1 VKLAL
6 WITYKKVREYMWFDT
21 ETDRDFVNFG
31 VVADLAAEMIIESKD
46 HPLSI
51 GISGSWGIGKSSML
65 KLIQAKLKESST
77 EKPWIFITFNAWL
90 YQGYDDARA
99 ALLEVIFK
107 ELTHKAGSDNA
118 LVAKAKELGMRVNYL
133 RLLGIGMDV
142 VGTLTT
148 GVPLGTLG
156 KAGKA
161 IFDSYADG
169 DISDEDIAATVEGVK
184 ENTDVVKDILKPQE
198 RKTPSE
204 TIHEIRNEFKKLLKD
219 LNAHLVVFVDDLDR
233 CLPPTVIGTL
243 EAMRLFLFMERTAFV
258 IAADDRMIKEAVRI
272 HFKEARFEDQIV
284 TNYFDKLVN
293 VPLRVPP
300 LGVNEVRAYI
310 MLLFIEKANLDQDA
324 QDGVRSEVLKRLA
337 NSWKGEAVT
346 ADFVINLVPEC
357 QDALKEDLRIAD
369 RLARIMTT
377 AIRIQG
383 NPRLVKRFLNTLV
396 IRKRLAKAQGITVP
410 DEILAKILLFERCAS
425 EAAFKDLMEIVH
437 QSEEGKSVRLAG
449 IETAARKR
457 NKDDNKIIDLPASWE
472 SEGSFILDWLDLD
485 PMLGDIDLR
494 GAFHVGRESLPIVS
508 SKDRLSQDAKAVI
521 ETLVALK
528 AADASP
534 KLLAQIRALR
544 PEDRAVVTE
553 KLIDIAAREN
563 SWGTPSI
570 LRALIAM
577 GDTDTQQATRIA
589 AFLGDRPS
597 EELGPDLLLR
607 LKSHSWAETAF
618 ATWRKK
624 TGLSPQMRKA
634 LELGDGKR

>member
-1 VKLAL
+1 
-6 WITYKKVREYMWFDT
+6 MWFDT

-31 VVADLAAEMIIESKD
+31 VVADIAAEMINESKS

-65 KLIQAKLKESST
+65 KLIQARLKESST
-77 EKPWIFITFNAWL
+77 EQSWIFITFNAWL
-90 YQGYDDARA
+90 YQGYDDARS

-107 ELTHKAGSDNA
+107 ELTHKADSNPS
-118 LVAKAKELGMRVNYL
+118 LVAKAKELGKRVNYL
-133 RLLGIGMDV
+133 RVFSIGMDV

-161 IFDSYADG
+161 IFDDYSDG
-169 DISDEDIAATVEGVK
+169 DISDEDIAETIEGVK
-184 ENTDVVKDILKPQE
+184 ENSSVAKDILKAKE
-198 RKTPSE
+198 KKSPSE
-204 TIHEIRNEFKKLLKD
+204 TIHEVRDEFKKLLKELD
-219 LNAHLVVFVDDLDR
+219 THLVVFVDDLDR

-272 HFKEARFEDQIV
+272 HFKEARLEDQIV

-310 MLLFIEKANLDQDA
+310 MLLFIEKANLDMGVQDRI
-324 QDGVRSEVLKRLA
+324 RSDVLKRLA

-346 ADFVINLVPEC
+346 ADFVIDLVPDC
-357 QDALKEDLRIAD
+357 QDTLKKDIRIAD

-377 AIRIQG
+377 ATRIQG

-425 EAAFKDLMEIVH
+425 EASFKDFMEIIH
-437 QSEEGKSVRLAG
+437 QSEEGKSDKLARIEAAVR
-449 IETAARKR
+449 KHK
-457 NKDDNKIIDLPASWE
+457 KDDEKIPDLPASWE
-472 SEGSFILDWLDLD
+472 SEGTFIVDWLNLD

-494 GAFHVGRESLPIVS
+494 GALHVGRENLPIVS
-508 SKDRLSQDAKAVI
+508 SKDRLSQDAKTI
-521 ETLVALK
+521 LEALLALR
-528 AADASP
+528 AADASQA
-534 KLLAQIRALR
+534 LLTQIKALR
-544 PEDRAVVTE
+544 PEDRAVITE
-553 KLIDIAAREN
+553 KLINIAARET
-563 SWGTPSI
+563 SWGTPPI

-577 GDTDTQQATRIA
+577 GDADTQQSARIS
-589 AFLGDRPS
+589 AFLGERPS
-597 EELGPDLLLR
+597 EELSPDLFFR
-607 LKSHSWAETAF
+607 LKSHSWANSAF
-618 ATWRKK
+618 TEWRKK
-624 TGLSPQMRKA
+624 AGLSSQMQRA
-634 LELGDGKR
+634 LEPRDGNR

>member
-1 VKLAL
+1 
-6 WITYKKVREYMWFDT
+6 MWFDT

-31 VVADLAAEMIIESKD
+31 VVADLAAEMIIESKS

-65 KLIQAKLKESST
+65 KLIQARLKESSSD
-77 EKPWIFITFNAWL
+77 KPWIFVTFNAWL

-107 ELTHKAGSDNA
+107 ELMHKAASNET
-118 LVAKAKELGMRVNYL
+118 LFVKAKKLGRQVNYL

-148 GVPLGTLG
+148 GVPLGSVG

-169 DISDEDIAATVEGVK
+169 DIADEDLAATVDGIKKNVDS
-184 ENTDVVKDILKPQE
+184 TKDIIKPQE

-204 TIHEIRNEFKKLLKD
+204 TIHEIRKDFQNLLKELD
-219 LNAHLVVFVDDLDR
+219 ANLVVFVDDLDR

-258 IAADDRMIKEAVRI
+258 IAADDRMIKEAMRI
-272 HFKEARFEDQIV
+272 HFKEARLDDQIV

-310 MLLFIEKANLDQDA
+310 MLLFIEKANLDSAEQER
-324 QDGVRSEVLKRLA
+324 VRSEVLTRLA

-346 ADFVINLVPEC
+346 AEFVTNLLPGC
-357 QDALKEDLRIAD
+357 QDSLKETLLIAD
-369 RLARIMTT
+369 RLAKIMTT
-377 AIRIQG
+377 ATRIQG
-383 NPRLVKRFLNTLV
+383 NPRLVKRFLNTLI
-396 IRKRLAKAQGITVP
+396 IRKRLAKVQGITVP

-425 EAAFKDLMEIVH
+425 EASFKDLMEMVH
-437 QSEEGKSVRLAG
+437 QSDEGKSSKLAN
-449 IETAARKR
+449 IEIAARKR
-457 NKDDNKIIDLPASWE
+457 KKDDDKIDDLPTSWE

-485 PMLGDIDLR
+485 PILGDIDLR

-508 SKDRLSQDAKAVI
+508 SKDRLSQDAKAALD
-521 ETLVALK
+521 ELLALK
-528 AADASP
+528 SADAS
-534 KLLAQIRALR
+534 KGLRDKIKALR
-544 PEDRAVVTE
+544 PEDRTVVAE
-553 KLIDIAAREN
+553 KLIEVAARETK
-563 SWGTPSI
+563 WGTPPI
-570 LRALIAM
+570 LRALIAI
-577 GDTDTQQATRIA
+577 GDTDTQQATRISN
-589 AFLGDRPS
+589 FLAGRPS
-597 EELGPDLLLR
+597 EELGPDLVMR
-607 LKSHSWAETAF
+607 LKSYIWAEPTLS
-618 ATWRKK
+618 TWRRR
-624 TGLSPQMRKA
+624 TDLSSQTRGA
-634 LELGDGKR
+634 LDLKDASR